1 MSLNTADKIFLV
13 IGFIDFAGM
22 FIALGICLHM
32 AYTKMDV
39 MLEYL
44 QNSAVLSTLTTLRH
58 GGPRGKLILVGSI
71 SDFVTFPNF
80 YLKRGWVCAED
91 VLGFPAALKRKLV
104 VLQYSSLGL
113 LLVMAG
119 LATVVKLGFV

>member
-1 MSLNTADKIFLV
+1 MSLNTADKVFLV
-13 IGFIDFAGM
+13 VGFIDFVGI

-39 MLEYL
+39 MLDHL

-58 GGPRGKLILVGSI
+58 DGPWGKLILVGSI
-71 SDFVTFPNF
+71 ASFVTFPNF
-80 YLKRGWVCAED
+80 YLKRGWVSAED

-104 VLQYSSLGL
+104 VLQWSGLGL
-113 LLVMAG
+113 LLVMTG
-119 LATVVKLGFV
+119 LAAVVKLGVV